1 MRYRTVVRNL
11 IWSIA
16 MSSVTGGAVA
26 GDTAPEA
33 ARAEVLQAEE
43 SVRRSF
49 VANELEAYYAH
60 FADDLRVW
68 TPEGETGLPAYRSAW
83 TAYITG
89 GARVL
94 SLEYIDMQ
102 IAVSPAADGA
112 VATVRVRVRIREADG
127 TDRASEYQESDV
139 WFRRGTRWQIV
150 HAHYS
155 PVPT

>member
-1 MRYRTVVRNL
+1 MRYRTVVKNL

-16 MSSVTGGAVA
+16 MSSVTGGAAA
-26 GDTAPEA
+26 GDA

-43 SVRRSF
+43 SVRRTF

-68 TPEGETGLPAYRSAW
+68 TPEGETGLSAYRSTW

-94 SLEYIDMQ
+94 WLEYIDMQ
-102 IAVSPAADGA
+102 IAVSPAADAA
-112 VATVRVRVRIREADG
+112 VATFRVRVGIREAG
-127 TDRASEYQESDV
+127 GAERASEYQESDV